1 MTEDKDSKT
10 HWRPVMPLIGSSFK
24 SGSAQE
30 VVNQIEDKELA
41 VIARAELHYFCGE
54 AAECAALTKPYLEDE
69 DISIRLSAN
78 MMYAFSN
85 LTLGNPT
92 EAQISREHIRDCL
105 EIVMRT
111 GAPEEIKAACVFAA
125 YISTVLL
132 HIPPEGLPAIK
143 DYIRYLPVGQRL
155 YAVYLSAHNAY
166 LKKEYEVAIG
176 MVESALMMVDEV
188 YPISMIYLYCIMAVC
203 QMNLKD
209 TEGARKTFLKAF
221 EMARPDKFIEPFI
234 EHHGPLQGLVESCI
248 RKTEPQ
254 LYKKILDQIIAFSRG
269 WMKIHNPEAQ
279 KSVTS
284 LLTPLEFSIAMLA
297 CRDWTNQEIADYL
310 ELSVNT
316 VKHYISVILEKLDVD
331 KREKLREYVNQ

>member
-1 MTEDKDSKT
+1 
-10 HWRPVMPLIGSSFK
+10 MPLIGSSFK
-24 SGSAQE
+24 PGSAHK
-30 VVNQIEDKELA
+30 VVGQIEDEKLA
-41 VIARAELHYFCGE
+41 VIARAERHYFCGE
-54 AAECAALTKPYLEDE
+54 ASDCAVLVKPYLEDK
-69 DISIRLSAN
+69 DVSLRLSAN
-78 MMYAFSN
+78 MLYTFSN
-85 LTLGNPT
+85 LTLGNPM
-92 EAQISREHIRDCL
+92 EAQSSREHIRDCL
-105 EIVMRT
+105 EIALRT
-111 GAPEEIKAACVFAA
+111 NEPDEIKAACVFAS

-132 HIPPEGLPAIK
+132 HIPPEGLPEIK

-188 YPISMIYLYCIMAVC
+188 YPIAMIYLYCIMAVC

-209 TEGARKTFLKAF
+209 TEGAQATFMKAF
-221 EMARPDKFIEPFI
+221 AMARPDKFIEPFI

-254 LYKKILDQIIAFSRG
+254 LYKKISDQIIAFSRG

-279 KSVTS
+279 KNVTS

-316 VKHYISVILEKLDVD
+316 VKHYISVILEKLGVD

>member
-1 MTEDKDSKT
+1 
-10 HWRPVMPLIGSSFK
+10 MPLIGSSFK
-24 SGSAQE
+24 SGSAQK
-30 VVNQIEDKELA
+30 VIRQIDDKELA
-41 VIARAELHYFCGE
+41 VIAQAELHYFSGE
-54 AAECAALTKPYLEDE
+54 AAECAALVKSYVEDE
-69 DISIRLSAN
+69 DLSIRLSAN
-78 MMYAFSN
+78 MLYTFSN
-85 LTLGNPT
+85 LTLGNPM
-92 EAQISREHIRDCL
+92 EAQMSRERIRECL

-111 GAPEEIKAACVFAA
+111 NESMEMKATCVFAA
-125 YISTVLL
+125 HISTVLL
-132 HIPPEGLPAIK
+132 HIPPEGLPKIK

-166 LKKEYEVAIG
+166 LNKDYEVAIG
-176 MVESALMMVDEV
+176 MVESALMMVDEP
-188 YPISMIYLYCIMAVC
+188 YPISMIYLYCMMAIC

-209 TEGARKTFLKAF
+209 TQGARKTFSKAW
-221 EMARPDKFIEPFI
+221 EMARLDKFIEPFI

-254 LYKKILDQIIAFSRG
+254 LYKKIVDQIIAFSRG

-279 KSVTS
+279 KQVTS

-316 VKHYISVILEKLDVD
+316 VKHYISVILEKLNVD